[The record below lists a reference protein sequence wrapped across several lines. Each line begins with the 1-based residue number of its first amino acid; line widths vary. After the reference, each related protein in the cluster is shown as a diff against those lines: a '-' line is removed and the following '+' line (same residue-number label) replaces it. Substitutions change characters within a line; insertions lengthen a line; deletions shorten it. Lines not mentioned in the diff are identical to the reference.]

1 MFGIGAT
8 ELIVIM
14 VVALLVF
21 GPKRLPELARSLGR
35 GMAEF
40 RRASSDLRQTLH
52 EAEPPADILKPP
64 ETPSQS
70 IAPSTAPSETAG
82 VPPAPPATPTETAEP
97 AEPAEPT
104 PTVAATAPPASP
116 AEDDTKASDDEPGS
130 RSG

>member
-40 RRASSDLRQTLH
+40 RRASSDLRQTLQ

-70 IAPSTAPSETAG
+70 IAPSTAPSDTAG
-82 VPPAPPATPTETAEP
+82 VPRFRSGR
-97 AEPAEPT
+97 
-104 PTVAATAPPASP
+104 VL
-116 AEDDTKASDDEPGS
+116 SDVTLS
-130 RSG
+130 RSWLGLFGFGLFSMDWTQLRVP

>member
-1 MFGIGAT
+1 VFGIGAT

-40 RRASSDLRQTLH
+40 RRASSDLRQTLQ
-52 EAEPPADILKPP
+52 EAEPPADILTPP
-64 ETPSQS
+64 DP
-70 IAPSTAPSETAG
+70 PSETIAPTRT
-82 VPPAPPATPTETAEP
+82 PPENAEPIARTAAPTASDTEESSDPATEKSDNE
-97 AEPAEPT
+97 
-104 PTVAATAPPASP
+104 APSP
-116 AEDDTKASDDEPGS
+116 DDKPDS

>member
-8 ELIVIM
+8 ELIIIM

-40 RRASSDLRQTLH
+40 RRASSDLRQTLQ
-52 EAEPPADILKPP
+52 EAEPPDETPKPLEPPAENIGPPSTPP
-64 ETPSQS
+64 ES
-70 IAPSTAPSETAG
+70 ADSTES
-82 VPPAPPATPTETAEP
+82 AEP
-97 AEPAEPT
+97 DT
-104 PTVAATAPPASP
+104 GVAATTPSEGVEQSKPPS
-116 AEDDTKASDDEPGS
+116 SNDEPGS

>member
-1 MFGIGAT
+1 
-8 ELIVIM
+8 M

-40 RRASSDLRQTLH
+40 RRASTDLRQTLQD
-52 EAEPPADILKPP
+52 AEPLTPP
-64 ETPSQS
+64 EPAEE
-70 IAPSTAPSETAG
+70 ILAPPSTPPDDAEPIAHAAEAPVGSGEEPDAG
-82 VPPAPPATPTETAEP
+82 P

-104 PTVAATAPPASP
+104 GEPRSETPTSS
-116 AEDDTKASDDEPGS
+116 EERGS